1 MQHKERPCS
10 LVGSQAAVADSQ
22 AAVVDSQPAVV
33 DSRAAVDSQPAVV
46 DSQPA
51 VVDSQPAVVDSRAA
65 VVGSQSFRDRPVV
78 EVAVGQGN
86 RLQRGQE
93 EVVVVLELLVHAC
106 GWALKFMHEFDCYS
120 QSPELLM

>member
-1 MQHKERPCS
+1 MQHKERPGS
-10 LVGSQAAVADSQ
+10 LVGSQ

-33 DSRAAVDSQPAVV
+33 DSQPAVVDSRAAV

-93 EVVVVLELLVHAC
+93 EVVVVLDLPVHAC